1 MKFSPC
7 RGGDFCTR
15 EETHCEGCG
24 RSQQE
29 IAETSELIAAVVR
42 YALDKGY
49 ENIEEFTAFVGDKAA
64 KKARKA
70 QLESAGGVLGVT
82 LPIGK

>member
-1 MKFSPC
+1 MKFNPC

-15 EETHCEGCG
+15 EGTHCEGCG

-29 IAETSELIAAVVR
+29 ISETSELVGAVVS
-42 YALDKGY
+42 YALEKGF
-49 ENIEEFTAFVGDKAA
+49 ENIEEFTAYVGDKAA

-70 QLESAGGVLGVT
+70 LQEQAGGDIGLS
-82 LPIGK
+82 LP

>member
-15 EETHCEGCG
+15 EGAHCDGCG

-29 IAETSELIAAVVR
+29 IAETSELVAAVVR
-42 YALDKGY
+42 YALDMGY
-49 ENIEEFTAFVGDKAA
+49 ENIEEFTAFIGDKAA

-70 QLESAGGVLGVT
+70 ALELAGGGIGVD
-82 LPIGK
+82 LRIGR